1 MVLPP
6 AVRGCRTE
14 QQVDAVPPEGKG
26 GGEEDEGGRQAAE
39 EVEVLHWVH
48 AQTGERFYVCV
59 AVVQAVDV
67 FVERGDVDKPGI
79 IYSALYI
86 LHHSNCCIIWLSE
99 RLYHRP

>member
-1 MVLPP
+1 M
-6 AVRGCRTE
+6 RGCRTE
-14 QQVDAVPPEGKG
+14 QQVDAVPPEGEG

-48 AQTGERFYVCV
+48 AQTRERFYVCV

-79 IYSALYI
+79 IYSSLYI
-86 LHHSNCCIIWLSE
+86 YCTTQTVV
-99 RLYHRP
+99 

>member
-1 MVLPP
+1 M
-6 AVRGCRTE
+6 
-14 QQVDAVPPEGKG
+14 DAVPPEGEG

-48 AQTGERFYVCV
+48 AEPGERLNVRV

-67 FVERGDVDKPGI
+67 FVERRDVDKPGI